1 MGELVTK
8 RFGLPSAVMAALVIG
23 GTAALALI
31 VPAANSVA
39 AQPAGAAVAPRA
51 IAVEI
56 ANGKVKGDDTLKVR
70 QGEQVELRFSS
81 DRPVVLHLHGYEVET
96 KVTPTAPALMSFKAS
111 LPGRFPVHE
120 HREGPG
126 NHRAL
131 LFVEVHP

>member
-1 MGELVTK
+1 MTNRL
-8 RFGLPSAVMAALVIG
+8 RLPSLAMAALMVGG

-31 VPAANSVA
+31 VPAADSVA
-39 AQPAGAAVAPRA
+39 AQPADAATHAF
-51 IAVEI
+51 AVEI
-56 ANGKVKGDDTLKVR
+56 ANGKVKGEDTLKVR

-81 DRPVVLHLHGYEVET
+81 NRPVVLHLHGYEVET
-96 KVTPTAPALMSFKAS
+96 KVTPPEPALMSFKAT